1 MAEPITKMDAV
12 RRSLDELGP
21 QTGPSALKEF
31 VKNRFGL
38 DMTLGH
44 VKNYK
49 GKILR
54 KARMEG
60 KAGGQKLAKRKPPV
74 QKSAARKVGA
84 KKKTLAKPQAKPSPV
99 PVTKGVGGKEKGI
112 PLNDLLYVKSL
123 VGRFGPGQLRTL
135 IDAFTG

>member
-1 MAEPITKMDAV
+1 MTKMDAV

-21 QTGPSALKEF
+21 QTGPTALKEF
-31 VKNRFGL
+31 VKNHFGL

-54 KARMEG
+54 KARLEG
-60 KAGGQKLAKRKPPV
+60 KAGGQKPAKRKPVP
-74 QKSAARKVGA
+74 QKAAARTVGK
-84 KKKTLAKPQAKPSPV
+84 KKKTPAKPQAKSSPA
-99 PVTKGVGGKEKGI
+99 PVTKEGGGKEKGI
-112 PLNDLLYVKSL
+112 PLNDILYVKKL

-135 IDAFTG
+135 IDAFAG

>member
-74 QKSAARKVGA
+74 QKSAARKVGK
-84 KKKTLAKPQAKPSPV
+84 KKKTPAKPQVKPSPA
-99 PVTKGVGGKEKGI
+99 PVTTGAGGKGQGI
-112 PLNDLLYVKSL
+112 PLNDILYVKTL
-123 VGRFGPGQLRTL
+123 VGRFGKGQLHIL
-135 IDAFTG
+135 VDAF